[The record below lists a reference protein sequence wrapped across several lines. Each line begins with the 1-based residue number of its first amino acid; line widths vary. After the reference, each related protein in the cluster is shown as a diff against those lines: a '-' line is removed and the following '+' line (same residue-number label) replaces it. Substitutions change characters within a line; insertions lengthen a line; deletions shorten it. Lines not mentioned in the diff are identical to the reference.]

1 MKRRNNKK
9 RKHIKTQIIVDD
21 IIKEEKKTKMERM
34 KIYAEVEEK
43 IYEHRLESELAS
55 KILMSMMDN
64 YLLKGTTYINKEL
77 TLDLRADIPRK
88 YVVNLFNDKDL
99 TDSVVIRSQ
108 KNEIRSQKNEI
119 RSVDK

>member
-108 KNEIRSQKNEI
+108 KNEIRS
-119 RSVDK
+119 VDK